1 MIQEQID
8 KIKISDTKI
17 KKIIQSIEEK
27 VETLSKEKNYDNQ
40 LKIILGSE
48 ARTLKKYIDDYILD
62 NKSQNS
68 PIFLN
73 NYHRDRYLDDTYLI
87 NKYNVADVDAYIFS
101 ITDEYVES
109 LKK

>member
-1 MIQEQID
+1 MHSPFVDYLKREPESC
-8 KIKISDTKI
+8 KFK
-17 KKIIQSIEEK
+17 
-27 VETLSKEKNYDNQ
+27 
-40 LKIILGSE
+40 LKIDGV
-48 ARTLKKYIDDYILD
+48 DHILD
-62 NKSQNS
+62 NNSQNS